1 MNKLVRRGPE
11 AGIILMD
18 VYRLLEKNCDF
29 GKGWPRGEWPITGR
43 FIPRD
48 LEGVIGAVLTQNTRW
63 ENVKT
68 ALDRMAEMGLTSAR
82 SISMAGHENL
92 QRSIRSSGFF
102 RQKAE
107 TLIDLASR
115 WCDTGGIPPAGISR
129 EALLGI
135 NRIGP
140 ETADTILL
148 FVLGR
153 SEFIADA
160 YTRRLVARVGCF
172 EPPFDYRSVKQLYE
186 VSLPPLPSLYMRY
199 HALIVQHARDRCR
212 KTPLCTDCPL
222 SLSELCLYPND
233 HQFGTYDVKS

>member
-1 MNKLVRRGPE
+1 MNKPVRRGPE

-43 FIPRD
+43 FIPRE
-48 LEGVIGAVLTQNTRW
+48 LEVVIGAVLTQNTRW
-63 ENVKT
+63 ENVET
-68 ALDRMAEMGLTSAR
+68 ALARMAEMGLTTAR
-82 SISMAGHENL
+82 SISMAGRENL
-92 QRSIRSSGFF
+92 QRSIQSSGFF

-115 WCDTGGIPPAGISR
+115 WQDTGGVPPAGVSR
-129 EALLGI
+129 EELLGI

-148 FVLGR
+148 FVRGR
-153 SEFIADA
+153 IEFIADA
-160 YTRRLVARVGCF
+160 YARRLVSRIGRF

-199 HALIVQHARDRCR
+199 HALIVQHARDFCR
-212 KTPLCTDCPL
+212 KTPRCTDCPL
-222 SLSELCLYPND
+222 SLSELCLYPD
-233 HQFGTYDVKS
+233 DQQVGTSHLRA